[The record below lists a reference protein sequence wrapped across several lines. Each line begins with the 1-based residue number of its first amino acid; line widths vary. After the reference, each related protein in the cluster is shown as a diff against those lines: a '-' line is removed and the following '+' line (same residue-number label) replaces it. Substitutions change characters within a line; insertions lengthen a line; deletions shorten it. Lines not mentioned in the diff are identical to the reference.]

1 MNKNAW
7 KKNSFFFLIK
17 KCKGKWDIGLLN
29 LELRYEQKQY
39 QTQTKDRGR
48 VEPNRKGKIDLVPNL
63 CFSTQE
69 GIQNM
74 DMFKKIDLYFF

>member
-1 MNKNAW
+1 
-7 KKNSFFFLIK
+7 
-17 KCKGKWDIGLLN
+17 LLN

-39 QTQTKDRGR
+39 QTQTKERGR
-48 VEPNRKGKIDLVPNL
+48 VEPNQKGKIDLVPNL

-74 DMFKKIDLYFF
+74 DMFKKINLFFVSHNWVFFFLIIILLMTWQ